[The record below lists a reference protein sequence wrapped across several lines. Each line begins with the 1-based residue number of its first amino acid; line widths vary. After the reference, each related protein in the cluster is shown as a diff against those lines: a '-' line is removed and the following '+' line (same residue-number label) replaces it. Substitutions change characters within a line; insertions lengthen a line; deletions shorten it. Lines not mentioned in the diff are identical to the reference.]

1 MNKSNHKAVGRYCYD
16 GKIYV
21 GQCAHCG
28 GEHHLT
34 IEQVQEL
41 VDNSYIRPQTKLQQT
56 MKGRVAIL
64 QKAFSLFL

>member
-1 MNKSNHKAVGRYCYD
+1 MNKSNHKAVGRYCYG

-21 GQCAHCG
+21 GQCSNCG

-41 VDNSYIRPQTKLQQT
+41 VNSSYIRPQTKLQQKI
-56 MKGRVAIL
+56 KGRVAVL